1 MKSEKQQPEN
11 WEKRPVQDCW
21 EADVSDAGSG
31 ADDHCCT
38 GIFDDSDLRRKEED
52 DMLKKFTES
61 MRERVQM
68 FVAEMQAETGLSVV
82 EMILIL
88 VGNFT
93 PYLGCVLCG

>member
-1 MKSEKQQPEN
+1 
-11 WEKRPVQDCW
+11 
-21 EADVSDAGSG
+21 
-31 ADDHCCT
+31 
-38 GIFDDSDLRRKEED
+38 
-52 DMLKKFTES
+52 MLKKFTES
-61 MRERVQM
+61 MRERGQM

>member
-1 MKSEKQQPEN
+1 
-11 WEKRPVQDCW
+11 
-21 EADVSDAGSG
+21 
-31 ADDHCCT
+31 
-38 GIFDDSDLRRKEED
+38 
-52 DMLKKFTES
+52 MLKKFTES

-93 PYLGCVLCG
+93 PYLGCIVWIEWKCVDKSY